1 MWEQQLSASQT
12 VQGTFAMSWVLEE
25 AKRMQVE
32 FALQGH

>member
-25 AKRMQVE
+25 AKQKQVE
-32 FALQGH
+32 SALQGH

>member
-12 VQGTFAMSWVLEE
+12 VQETFAMSWVLEE

-32 FALQGH
+32 SALQGH